1 MVLAPWRSPLGHS
14 LHQNRSQPQSRYFQ
28 LATVTAS
35 GLPTNR
41 TVVFRGFLDSSNQLK
56 IITDS
61 RSRKIDQIKQQPWG
75 EICWYF
81 AKSREQFRL
90 AGNLTIID
98 ASYSDSLLIKERK
111 FTWNN
116 LSDAARLQFA
126 WATPG
131 EPRVKDTAAFA
142 PPPPSPKEPLENFC
156 LLLLNPQKVE
166 YLQLKGDPQ
175 NRYHYWLD
183 ANQSWQVEE
192 VNP

>member
-1 MVLAPWRSPLGHS
+1 MVLAPWRLPLGRC

-41 TVVFRGFLDSSNQLK
+41 TVVFRGFLDASNQVK

-61 RSRKIDQIKQQPWG
+61 RSRKIDQIQQQPWG

-81 AKSREQFRL
+81 AKSRDQFRL

-98 ASYSDSLLIKERK
+98 SSYSDSLLLKERK
-111 FTWNN
+111 ITWNN

-131 EPRVKDTAAFA
+131 KPRVQDIAAFS
-142 PPPPSPKEPLENFC
+142 PPPPSPQEPLENFC
-156 LLLLNPQKVE
+156 LLLLNPEKVE
-166 YLQLKGDPQ
+166 HLQLKGDPQ

-183 ANQSWQVEE
+183 TNQSWQMEE